1 MSSTQVVVARGIL
14 LLAVAALTTDW
25 LIGAIAL
32 FLLARMAGRY
42 FEAPA
47 HG

>member
-1 MSSTQVVVARGIL
+1 VSSTKVVVARGIL

-25 LIGAIAL
+25 LVGAVAL

-42 FEAPA
+42 FEAQA